1 MALRTLLP
9 FSPLRG
15 RGRVKPRGLICIHQ
29 FRPVAGGAEL
39 QAERLAMKLVEMGHG
54 MQVLTRWLAPDTP
67 LEENM
72 RGVQVHRVRFPLAYN
87 MQYGM
92 AETFRYLVKQR
103 RTYDVLH
110 VQQAFGHA
118 VVSVVVARCLR
129 KKCIIKIACAGTYG
143 DLNVFSGF
151 QGFGRALEILHQAD
165 RVVAISRE
173 VEEELRAWGFP
184 LERVIRI
191 PNGVDT
197 QYFQRRQPLPAWD
210 KVRFILVGRRHP
222 QKGIDIALQSIR
234 QLVERGLGGRF
245 VVQLYGVDYP
255 EHDYNTLAQQLGV
268 TQWVEFHPY
277 SQAEAMFDIYQ
288 AGNCF
293 LLPSRGEGLS
303 NALLE
308 AMAMELP
315 VIATAVSGTVDVLQD
330 GQDGILI
337 PPESPEALADAMA
350 TVLHRPALA
359 VQLGQRARHRVLQH
373 FSLES
378 VARRYDELYSQLYE
392 R

>member
-1 MALRTLLP
+1 M
-9 FSPLRG
+9 
-15 RGRVKPRGLICIHQ
+15 
-29 FRPVAGGAEL
+29 
-39 QAERLAMKLVEMGHG
+39 VEMGHA
-54 MQVLTRWLAPDTP
+54 MQVLTRWLTPDSL

-110 VQQAFGHA
+110 VQQAFAHA
-118 VVSVVVARCLR
+118 VVAVIVARCLG
-129 KKCIIKIACAGTYG
+129 KKCIIKVACAGTYG

-151 QGFGRALEILHQAD
+151 EGFGRALEILHQAD

-184 LERVIRI
+184 LERVTRI

-197 QYFQRRQPLPAWD
+197 EHFRRRQPLPAWD
-210 KVRFILVGRRHP
+210 KVRFLLVGRRHP
-222 QKGIDIALQSIR
+222 QKGIDIALQSVK
-234 QLVERGLGGRF
+234 QLVDRGLGGRF
-245 VVQLYGVDYP
+245 VVKSYGADYP
-255 EHDYNTLAQQLGV
+255 EHDYKALAHQLGV
-268 TQWVEFHPY
+268 TEWVEFHPY

-288 AGNCF
+288 AGNCVI
-293 LLPSRGEGLS
+293 LPSRGEGLS

-315 VIATAVSGTVDVLQD
+315 VIATAVSGTVDVVQD
-330 GQDGILI
+330 GQDGLLI
-337 PPESPEALADAMA
+337 PPESPGALADAMA
-350 TVLHRPALA
+350 TVLHQPALA
-359 VQLGQRARHRVLQH
+359 CRLGRQARQKVLRD

-378 VARRYDELYSQLYE
+378 VARRYSALYSQLYE